1 VFFFL
6 PLGTTRP
13 RWRTPYLTYGL
24 IAACVLVYLVQMGSE
39 DPFGAAFNPAHPSL
53 TGLIASMFMHAG
65 LLHLVFNM
73 IFLWL
78 FATLVED
85 VFGPWLMLGCYVASH
100 VGAVLLHMLVTG
112 VFSPGALDR
121 PIVGA
126 SGAIAGIMG
135 LSAICF
141 LRTKV
146 RIWYFVWYWFF
157 FMRSGVVEIG
167 APVFVGLWAVWELLQ
182 GTLTAGSGAASGTA
196 HWAHIGGFA
205 IGLGGALA
213 FKLRER
219 VVYTDLVD
227 GRRPVTS
234 EFEAFSQAGELEQM
248 VERSPDNADAWY
260 ALGRARE
267 VSGRL
272 ERAGEAY
279 GRALGLFLRERRGAQ
294 AVEAYVAMKQY
305 QALPALSEAMLFVLA
320 CALEDSGRA
329 KDAFRIFRHL
339 IAAGSP
345 GPQTETALLRAAK
358 IAEALPG
365 YRVHAVKCYERL
377 VSGFPYSSWHGLAT
391 GRLAKLRA
399 MPEEAQPVVEEAPSL
414 LVEDRPPGAE
424 PEREEPSRPVTRWDR
439 LERREDKRQ
448 GPEE

>member
-24 IAACVLVYLVQMGSE
+24 IAACVLVYLAQMGSE
-39 DPFGAAFNPAHPSL
+39 DPFGAAFVPAHPSV

-65 LLHLVFNM
+65 LVHLIGNM

-85 VFGPWLMLGCYVASH
+85 VFGPWLLLGFYLASH
-100 VGAVLLHMLVTG
+100 VGAVVLHMLVTAL
-112 VFSPGALDR
+112 FSPGALDR

-146 RIWYFVWYWFF
+146 RIWYFVWYWYF
-157 FMRSGVVEIG
+157 FMRRGVVEIG
-167 APVFVGLWAVWELLQ
+167 APVFVGLWAAWELLQ

-213 FKLRER
+213 FKLRAR
-219 VVYTDLVD
+219 VVYSDLVD

-267 VSGRL
+267 ASGRL

-279 GRALGLFLRERRGAQ
+279 SRALGLFLRERRGAQ
-294 AVEAYVAMKQY
+294 AVEAYAAMKEY
-305 QALPALSEAMLFVLA
+305 QALPALPDAMLFVLA
-320 CALEDSGRA
+320 CSLEDARRK
-329 KDAFRIFRHL
+329 KDAFGMFRHL
-339 IAAGSP
+339 IATGSP
-345 GPQTETALLRAAK
+345 GPQAETVLIRAAQ
-358 IAEALPG
+358 IAGELPG
-365 YRVHAVKCYERL
+365 YRVHAVECYERL
-377 VSGFPYSSWHGLAT
+377 LKEFPYSSWCGLAT
-391 GRLAKLRA
+391 ERLAKLRA
-399 MPEEAQPVVEEAPSL
+399 MPEEEQSAVEAPPPL

-424 PEREEPSRPVTRWDR
+424 QEREEPSRPVTRWDR
-439 LERREDKRQ
+439 LERRPDKRQ